1 MKTLVTGCA
10 GFIGLYVVQ
19 KLLAK
24 KISVIGIDD
33 LNNYYDSDLKK
44 ARLNQIKEFCNKN
57 SISHDKYFQFEKL
70 DLSDQKK
77 TNDLFKKN
85 NVEKVIHLAATPGV
99 RYSMKAPL
107 VYVKNNITAFTN
119 IIECSKEF
127 ELKHFTYASTSSVYG
142 ANIELPYKTDMNT
155 DHPIQFYAVTKKSN
169 ELMAHSYSH
178 LYNLPTTGLRFF
190 TVYGPWTRPDMALFI
205 FTKNILEKKPIQIFN
220 NGDQTRDFTYVEDI
234 AESIVKASDK
244 PPKKNSSLLK
254 SHLKPDES
262 YAPYRVYNIGNSQ
275 SVELITYVELIEK
288 HLGIKADKEFL
299 PAQPGDVKDTLSDNS
314 KFIEDI
320 GEIKNTNI
328 SVGIKNF
335 VDWYK
340 NYHGYN

>member
-1 MKTLVTGCA
+1 MKILVTGCA
-10 GFIGLYVVQ
+10 GFIGLYVAK

-24 KISVIGIDD
+24 RINVVGVDN
-33 LNNYYDSDLKK
+33 LNDYYDSELKK
-44 ARLNQIKEFCNKN
+44 NRLNEIEKFCNQN
-57 SISHDKYFQFEKL
+57 FHNNENYFTFEQVDLADKEKTDEIFERHEI
-70 DLSDQKK
+70 
-77 TNDLFKKN
+77 
-85 NVEKVIHLAATPGV
+85 EKVIHLAATPGV

-107 VYVKNNITAFTN
+107 SYVRNNITAFTN

-127 ELKHFTYASTSSVYG
+127 DIKHLTYASTSSVYG

-234 AESIVKASDK
+234 ADSIVKASDQ
-244 PPKKNSSLLK
+244 PPKKNSALLK

-262 YAPYRVYNIGNSQ
+262 YAPYRIYNIGNSQ
-275 SVELITYVELIEK
+275 SVKLIKYVELIEF
-288 HLGIKADKEFL
+288 HLGIKAEKEFL

-314 KFIEDI
+314 KFIRDI
-320 GEIKNTNI
+320 GEINYTDI
-328 SVGIKNF
+328 SIGIKNF

-340 NYHGYN
+340 NYHGYS